1 LLNRSGRWGVSSVA
15 ITPLPFASA
24 FAKLEI
30 AKDSFDLKESFTL
43 GANSYGINPLLE
55 KRALIEFLSVAFGS
69 RHSFNGRRIELSR
82 DFDAV
87 QLRRAIEVLEGF

>member
-1 LLNRSGRWGVSSVA
+1 MRFNRRLRAYVRG
-15 ITPLPFASA
+15 LPF
-24 FAKLEI
+24 KLVETP
-30 AKDSFDLKESFTL
+30 AQLT
-43 GANSYGINPLLE
+43 GYRINPLLE

-69 RHSFNGRRIELSR
+69 RHPFNGRRIELSR